1 MAKKPAGPTVFKP
14 KDQGKPIVMS
24 AADSAAPVPPAA
36 PAAPTPVAS
45 GQEMSA
51 YDSQYNAATTDAQR
65 QAIVAARDETAAG
78 IAAAN
83 DAYYEARAGGGGSG
97 DVDPNAYEKLRDEA
111 AESRRVQ
118 NATATMQALMAQYG
132 LTSLQNIII
141 DYIKQGYDEEA
152 ISVLIRTTPEYKT
165 RFPAMEALSKR
176 NRAISE
182 ASYIDYEQTAA
193 ALEKRYGLPS
203 GMLMGNVTGLL
214 TNDVSAS
221 ELNDRVMLAASAS
234 LQAPTDLKN
243 TFKDYYGIDSGG
255 LTAYFLDPTVAAPLL
270 EKQYASTVIG
280 TEAVRQGLAV
290 DVYSAEN
297 LQSLGITQEQ
307 AQQGF
312 ETVAGAKNLTQGRG
326 DITTQKELI
335 SGTLTG
341 NVKAQ
346 KNIERVA
353 GSRVARFKQGGQY
366 VQNEGGTAG
375 LGTAATR

>member
-1 MAKKPAGPTVFKP
+1 MAKMTPAERASV
-14 KDQGKPIVMS
+14 Q
-24 AADSAAPVPPAA
+24 AAKKENSPA
-36 PAAPTPVAS
+36 
-45 GQEMSA
+45 
-51 YDSQYNAATTDAQR
+51 N
-65 QAIVAARDETAAG
+65 QAK
-78 IAAAN
+78 IAANRASALAGSPDPNAGMGPDSPTSSFVPDVNKPGEGSWIN
-83 DAYYEARAGGGGSG
+83 DNAVPASVSVSGGGGGSG
-97 DVDPNAYEKLRDEA
+97 DTEPVDPDAYSKYLAGRDED
-111 AESRRVQ
+111 RRIQ
-118 NATATMQALMAQYG
+118 NATATMQSLLSQYN
-132 LTSLQNIII
+132 LTSLYNTVV
-141 DYIKQGYDEEA
+141 DYVKRGYDAEA
-152 ISVLIRTTPEYKT
+152 ISVLIRTTPEYKS
-165 RFPAMEALSKR
+165 RFPAMEALSQR
-176 NRAISE
+176 GRAISE

-193 ALEKRYGLPS
+193 ALEKRYGLPA

-297 LQSLGITQEQ
+297 LQSLGITREQ

-312 ETVAGAKNLTQGRG
+312 ETIAGAKGLTQGRG
-326 DITTQKELI
+326 DVTTQQELI

-341 NVKAQ
+341 NVKAK
-346 KNIERVA
+346 KNIERAA
-353 GSRVARFKQGGQY
+353 GSRVGRFQQGGQY
-366 VQNEGGTAG
+366 VQNERGSAG